1 MNMTAKTRA
10 GIIAGVATGALA
22 LAALAGTAVANAADS
37 TPSPSTS
44 QSADARPDRQHTPE
58 EALTGDAAAKVK
70 AAVVAKYPG
79 ATIDRM
85 EKDSDGTSVYEAHIT
100 KADGTHVTVMLDAS
114 YAITGEE
121 AFGGK
126 GAKGGHGR
134 GDHGAARTPEE
145 ALTGDAAAKV
155 KAAVVAKYPGATIDR
170 MEKDSDGMSVYE
182 AHITKADGT
191 HVTVMLDASYAIT
204 GEEAFGGKGGHG
216 HGRGDASKPSGS
228 SSTEKGAGTASPTA
242 A

>member
-44 QSADARPDRQHTPE
+44 QSADAKPDRQHTPE
-58 EALTGDAAAKVK
+58 EPLTGDPAAKVK
-70 AAVVAKYPG
+70 AAVEAKYPG

-85 EKDSDGTSVYEAHIT
+85 EKDSDGASVYEAHIT

-126 GAKGGHGR
+126 GAKGGRGGMGGHAR
-134 GDHGAARTPEE
+134 GDHGAAHTPEE
-145 ALTGDAAAKV
+145 ALTGDPAAKV
-155 KAAVVAKYPGATIDR
+155 KAAVEAKYPGATIDR
-170 MEKDSDGMSVYE
+170 MEKDSDGASVYE

-204 GEEAFGGKGGHG
+204 GEDAFGGKGGKG
-216 HGRGDASKPSGS
+216 GS
-228 SSTEKGAGTASPTA
+228 TASPTA